1 MGKTIKQQVIEYLQS
16 EYSET
21 QIDELIDQEICS
33 GNWVD
38 SEDLEENGGDYADEY
53 EAYQEL
59 GRGEAEDAVR
69 SQIEAEVLNHFK
81 ITLDDY
87 FNQNNE
93 EHLHETIQELYPK
106 LDT

>member
-1 MGKTIKQQVIEYLQS
+1 MKQEVVEYLQLK
-16 EYSET
+16 YSET
-21 QIDELIDQEICS
+21 DIDELIDAEITS

-69 SQIEAEVLNHFK
+69 DQIELEVLKHFN
-81 ITLDDY
+81 ITKEQY
-87 FNQNNE
+87 FQENNE
-93 EHLHETIQELYPK
+93 EHLFETIQELFPK